1 MSTVK
6 TIADIRH
13 DNLLELI
20 EEFGSAEALA
30 EAADTS
36 PVYLSQLRNKAPD
49 SKTGK
54 PRQIGDPLA
63 RKLEAAA
70 CKPVGWMDN
79 VHHWPAQ
86 VQTVLSVMEHMTPW
100 QLDQIVKIVAAL
112 SEPHPK
118 AANGE

>member
-63 RKLEAAA
+63 RKLEGAAG
-70 CKPVGWMDN
+70 KPEGWMDN
-79 VHHWPAQ
+79 VHRWPAQ
-86 VQTVLSVMEHMTPW
+86 VQTGLSVMEHMTPW
-100 QLDQIVKIVAAL
+100 QLDQTVKIVAAL